1 MFAVLRALHD
11 AAPRDLRRQ
20 GIRMLPKL
28 LGAARRLGLLGRRLR
43 APADEARSVGR
54 RHSPNRDA
62 QAISHHYDV
71 GNDFYRLILGP
82 SMTYSCARFVDEA
95 VTLEDAQKA
104 KHELVCRKLGL
115 DTRSRARLLDVG
127 CGWGSM
133 ALHAAVSHRAH
144 VVGITLS
151 QAQFDLARQRVAA
164 AALEEQV
171 EIRLQDYR
179 KLGGEYF
186 DAISSIG
193 MFEHVGASRMAE
205 YSRR

>member
-1 MFAVLRALHD
+1 
-11 AAPRDLRRQ
+11 
-20 GIRMLPKL
+20 
-28 LGAARRLGLLGRRLR
+28 
-43 APADEARSVGR
+43 
-54 RHSPNRDA
+54 
-62 QAISHHYDV
+62 
-71 GNDFYRLILGP
+71 
-82 SMTYSCARFVDEA
+82 
-95 VTLEDAQKA
+95 
-104 KHELVCRKLGL
+104 
-115 DTRSRARLLDVG
+115 
-127 CGWGSM
+127 M
-133 ALHAAVSHRAH
+133 ALHAAVSHRAD

-151 QAQFDLARQRVAA
+151 QTQFDLARQRVAA